1 MMKNDDVRLLKNSK
15 RLKIFGKLSI
25 KDKDLSEALIKSN
38 ASKYPIAPKNLWYI
52 FFL

>member
-15 RLKIFGKLSI
+15 RLKIFGKPSI

-38 ASKYPIAPKNLWYI
+38 TSKYPIAPKNL
-52 FFL
+52 